1 MDHKHSRFFRA
12 GVKPLVTSYA
22 VLSSIMGGDGLNIEN
37 SVLPVGVVYLICR
50 YPLVP
55 CFVVSVFIHYPDS
68 GYRVFE
74 DDSIRGKQRYFN

>member
-1 MDHKHSRFFRA
+1 MCGWCILPSLSVLEDH
-12 GVKPLVTSYA
+12 GW
-22 VLSSIMGGDGLNIEN
+22 GWLNIEN

-50 YPLVP
+50 YLLVP